1 MSQTISKKALRE
13 RLGIQTDA
21 ELARFFGISRS
32 AVYQWPEDE
41 ELPELRVLQAF
52 RKRPDAFP
60 EFLAGA
66 ANDAGQPQAAPGVGH
81 G

>member
-1 MSQTISKKALRE
+1 MSLTISKKDLRA
-13 RLGIQTDA
+13 RLGITTDA
-21 ELARFFGISRS
+21 ELARFFEISRAS
-32 AVYQWPEDE
+32 VSEWDE
-41 ELPELRVLQAF
+41 EVPELRVLQAF

-66 ANDAGQPQAAPGVGH
+66 ANDVGQPQAAQGVGH